1 VRLLIEALCAEH
13 IYIYRLVL
21 QERKNRGSTIL
32 YRYISIY
39 MYTYVDKSMQEF
51 CCLINYLTSFIWD
64 SLISNSTLRHFV
76 LCCFESVIKLCWVV
90 PIWKLTLPH

>member
-39 MYTYVDKSMQEF
+39 VYICRQ
-51 CCLINYLTSFIWD
+51 INAG
-64 SLISNSTLRHFV
+64 V
-76 LCCFESVIKLCWVV
+76 LL
-90 PIWKLTLPH
+90 LN